1 MIKLSNKSDAK
12 NDAQRFGGEFGP
24 YRKPGTTGVPLS
36 TFKTLVWTSNI
47 GGLLLCVIALEMLF
61 VRQMFFWGLMA
72 MLGGVAIALFPSNYE
87 IVGMS
92 DDGDSPQKMTIK
104 KKASKIRQ
112 ASATW
117 RVQITYN
124 SPDKKSDVFKK
135 QYQTLGLKFF
145 SSNRT
150 VITMSKNDPF
160 WDLKTDSGSSRRAL
174 AFSGL
179 KMRLRAPKSHFFKN
193 LHATLDL
200 QVLIFS

>member
-1 MIKLSNKSDAK
+1 MIKLSKKTGAK

-92 DDGDSPQKMTIK
+92 DDGNSPEKMNIK
-104 KKASKIRQ
+104 KKSK
-112 ASATW
+112 
-117 RVQITYN
+117 
-124 SPDKKSDVFKK
+124 
-135 QYQTLGLKFF
+135 
-145 SSNRT
+145 
-150 VITMSKNDPF
+150 
-160 WDLKTDSGSSRRAL
+160 
-174 AFSGL
+174 
-179 KMRLRAPKSHFFKN
+179 
-193 LHATLDL
+193 
-200 QVLIFS
+200 